1 MLCNGCYKLLRCVY
15 LKILLAIITMAHL
28 RAVDNCSGLI
38 DICQLLNREGIADN
52 VLGQGLPTLI
62 IISSNS
68 YTVVDTEARM
78 SPAHKPID

>member
-1 MLCNGCYKLLRCVY
+1 MLCNGCYKLLSCVY

-52 VLGQGLPTLI
+52 LLG
-62 IISSNS
+62 
-68 YTVVDTEARM
+68 
-78 SPAHKPID
+78 